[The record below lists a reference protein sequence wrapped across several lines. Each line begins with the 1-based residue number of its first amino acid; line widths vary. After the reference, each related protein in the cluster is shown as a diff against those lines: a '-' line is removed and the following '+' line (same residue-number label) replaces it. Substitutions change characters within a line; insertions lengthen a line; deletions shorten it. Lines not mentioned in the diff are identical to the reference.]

1 MSSHLLLVFY
11 AGAGQKQN
19 FRCASDPYHKGGHSG
34 HVDRPLMMR
43 DYHLAKF
50 ASLFSDDST
59 FAMPMCIFFM
69 LEISL
74 GQASLT
80 VARAG

>member
-1 MSSHLLLVFY
+1 
-11 AGAGQKQN
+11 
-19 FRCASDPYHKGGHSG
+19 
-34 HVDRPLMMR
+34 MMR